1 MEEKNYVKEYM
12 KRTPG
17 SRKLYE
23 RAAKVMPGGISHRAR
38 FIAPYPICIK
48 NADGNRIWDVDGNE
62 YIDYLVGG
70 GPLILGH
77 RPKPVIDAVCQ
88 TLQERGSLFSLA
100 HDLEIQ
106 ATQKICKLLPSI
118 QKLRFDNSGTSAVL
132 RAIRLARAYTGK
144 TKILRFEG
152 HYHGWSDQIHWSNR
166 PPLEAAGRRNAPRP
180 IPNSN
185 GIPEVLAETL
195 VVLPWNDVDLLAKTI
210 KAHKDEIAC
219 VITEPILGNTGGIM
233 PQPGYLQ
240 AMRQLTADNDIVL
253 IFDEVLTGFRVSLGC
268 VQGMYGI
275 TPDLTTLAKAMAAG
289 FPAAAVGG
297 SQEIM
302 DLIPRGEVMYGGTY
316 NSNPVVTSSTIAAL
330 TELSKRGVYEKMNAL
345 GEKLAN
351 GLVDLMRRA
360 GFPACWSGVG
370 AMFQPWFCEPD
381 ELPADYR
388 AAVPILKRSPFPTL
402 WQGLMERGILVQPHQ
417 DNLFL
422 LSTAHTEKD
431 VQKTLQAAEDALK
444 TMRGK

>member
-1 MEEKNYVKEYM
+1 MTYRTDRSQELFNQAQTYLAGGVGSGTRSPSSGWAPSPVYVT
-12 KRTPG
+12 RG
-17 SRKLYE
+17 S
-23 RAAKVMPGGISHRAR
+23 GSH
-38 FIAPYPICIK
+38 
-48 NADGNRIWDVDGNE
+48 IWDVDENE

-77 RPKPVIDAVCQ
+77 RPKPVIDMVCQ

-106 ATQKICKLLPSI
+106 ASRKICELVPSI
-118 QKLRFDNSGTSAVL
+118 QKVRFDNSGTGAVQ
-132 RAIRLARAYTGK
+132 RALRLARAYTGK
-144 TKILRFEG
+144 TKVIRFEG

-195 VVLPWNDVDLLAKTI
+195 IVLPWNDIDLLAKTI

-233 PQPGYLQ
+233 PEPGFLE
-240 AMRQLTADNDIVL
+240 AMRQLTAENEIVL
-253 IFDEVLTGFRVSLGC
+253 IFDEVLTGFRVGLGC
-268 VQGMYGI
+268 AQGLFNI
-275 TPDLTTLAKAMAAG
+275 TPDLTTLAKAIAGG

-297 SQEIM
+297 RNEIM
-302 DLIPRGEVMYGGTY
+302 DLIPKGEVMYGGTY
-316 NSNPVVTSSTIAAL
+316 NSNPVVTSSVIATL
-330 TELSKRGVYEKMNAL
+330 TELARPGVYERMNAI

-360 GFPACWSGVG
+360 GYPACWTGVG

-381 ELPADYR
+381 ELPKEYR
-388 AAVPILKRSPFPTL
+388 AAVPILKRSPFPAF
-402 WQGLMERGILVQPHQ
+402 WQGLMERGVLVQPRQ

-422 LSTAHTEKD
+422 LSTAHTEAD
-431 VQKTLQAAEDALK
+431 VDATLTAAEAALAQ
-444 TMRGK
+444 MHH